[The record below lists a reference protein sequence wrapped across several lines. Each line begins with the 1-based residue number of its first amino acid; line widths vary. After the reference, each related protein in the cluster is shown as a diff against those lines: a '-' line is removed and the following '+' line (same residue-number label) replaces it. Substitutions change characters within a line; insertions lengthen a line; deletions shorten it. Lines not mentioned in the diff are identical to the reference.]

1 MAPKSSREK
10 AATSIIE
17 DSNEY
22 IKDLYL
28 YDYDYQDREE
38 EEEGGDF
45 VGGFAGGDP
54 GFAGETTDFDPRPGR
69 ASIS

>member
-10 AATSIIE
+10 VATSNIE

-38 EEEGGDF
+38 DEGGDF
-45 VGGFAGGDP
+45 DGGFAGGDP

-69 ASIS
+69 TSIS